1 MNTINDNKV
10 IKDISTLTN
19 IPTYII
25 YNIFDIIEK
34 EIQREL
40 YESIILY
47 KKDKVDIDL
56 GIGNLLV
63 NVDINNGTLT
73 YDFIPSKSLEKG
85 IIKTLRNKENPMI
98 ESIERNLKNKV
109 LSIYKELI

>member
-1 MNTINDNKV
+1 MNTINDNK
-10 IKDISTLTN
+10 IINDISVLTN

-40 YESIILY
+40 YESIILLE
-47 KKDKVDIDL
+47 KDKVDIDL
-56 GIGNLLV
+56 GIGNLLI
-63 NVDINNGTLT
+63 DADKDKGSLT

-85 IIKTLRNKENPMI
+85 IIKSLRNKENPI
-98 ESIERNLKNKV
+98 IDSVERNLKNKV
-109 LSIYKELI
+109 LSLYKELI